1 MWKLLAAT
9 TALSLMPMTA
19 AEANP
24 SKSCQPLRQAKWIGN
39 LPRGT
44 GEVSGMASSVRRP
57 GVAWMI
63 RDSGNPASL
72 YALRLRGGK
81 PWVREI
87 KVKGARNKDWEDI
100 TYTVGPD
107 GKARLLIVES
117 TQSGRAPYIYEV
129 FEPDPD
135 GPGQVRLNRRY
146 RYRYP
151 GNMQNTEAS
160 FMYDG
165 DLVLVTKTVPAKL
178 YRFARLR
185 LGMVN
190 RGRLVG
196 QLHGSDRFSIAR
208 PSRDRFLL
216 VASDHETVTTYRGDG
231 GKVHA
236 FTAKQPAHRKTVAN
250 GDNIEA
256 GDFYPHASC
265 HVLLISERRNI
276 YRVTA

>member
-1 MWKLLAAT
+1 MPL
-9 TALSLMPMTA
+9 TAVNA
-19 AEANP
+19 VAESQP
-24 SKSCQPLRQAKWIGN
+24 PKSCQPLRQAKSIGN
-39 LPRGT
+39 LPHGT

-72 YALRLRGGK
+72 YALRLRDGK

-87 KVKGARNKDWEDI
+87 KVKGARNKDWEDV
-100 TYTVGPD
+100 TYTIGPD

-151 GNMQNTEAS
+151 GKMQNTEAS

-190 RGRLVG
+190 RGRFVG
-196 QLHGSDRFSIAR
+196 RLHGSDRFSIAR
-208 PSRDRFLL
+208 PSKDRFLL

-236 FTAKQPAHRKTVAN
+236 FTAKQPANRKTVAN

-256 GDFYPHASC
+256 GDFYPHGSC
-265 HVLLISERRNI
+265 NVLLISESRNI
-276 YRVTA
+276 YRLTA

>member
-1 MWKLLAAT
+1 
-9 TALSLMPMTA
+9 
-19 AEANP
+19 
-24 SKSCQPLRQAKWIGN
+24 
-39 LPRGT
+39 
-44 GEVSGMASSVRRP
+44 MASSIRRP

-72 YALRLRGGK
+72 YALRVRNGK

-87 KVKGARNKDWEDI
+87 KIKGARNHDWEDL
-100 TYTVGPD
+100 TYTIGAD

-135 GPGQVRLNRRY
+135 GPGHVRMHRRY

-151 GNMQNTEAS
+151 GKTQNTEAS

-165 DLVLVTKTVPAKL
+165 RLVLVTKTIPAKL
-178 YRFARLR
+178 YRFPKLR
-185 LGMVN
+185 TGTVN
-190 RGRLVG
+190 RGKLVG
-196 QLHGSDRFSIAR
+196 RLQGSDRFSIAR
-208 PSRDRFLL
+208 PSSDRSLL

-231 GKVHA
+231 GQVHA
-236 FTAKQPAHRKTVAN
+236 FTAKQPANRKTVAN

-265 HVLLISERRNI
+265 NVLLISESRNI
-276 YRVTA
+276 YRLTS